1 MTFVDAVKEMCYL
14 TDKKVCRKEYN
25 TEQRKMLLNYL
36 KENSDREFSIDAL
49 SLELGEISGGKIGK
63 STIYRQVKE
72 LCRSGLLRRFRK
84 EGKTVVYQYMEH
96 GGDCC
101 NHFHLKCTACGRL
114 VHLECA
120 DAENLAKHI
129 KEKHDFVLDLSKTV
143 LYGLCKECREK
154 S

>member
-36 KENSDREFSIDAL
+36 KENSEREFSIDAL

-129 KEKHDFVLDLSKTV
+129 KEKHGFVLDLSKTV

>member
-1 MTFVDAVKEMCYL
+1 
-14 TDKKVCRKEYN
+14 
-25 TEQRKMLLNYL
+25 MLLNYL
-36 KENSDREFSIDAL
+36 KENSDREFSIDVLA
-49 SLELGEISGGKIGK
+49 LELGEISGGKKIGK

-72 LCRSGLLRRFRK
+72 LCRSGFLRRFRK

-129 KEKHDFVLDLSKTV
+129 KEKHDFALDLSKTV

>member
-1 MTFVDAVKEMCYL
+1 
-14 TDKKVCRKEYN
+14 
-25 TEQRKMLLNYL
+25 MLLNYL

-49 SLELGEISGGKIGK
+49 ALELGEISGGKIGK

-120 DAENLAKHI
+120 DAENLAKHL

>member
-36 KENSDREFSIDAL
+36 KENSEREFSIDAL

-120 DAENLAKHI
+120 DAENLAQHI